1 MNIRKKLLAEDKLK
15 PLYDDA
21 MKLSF
26 GSVFTDYMFVM
37 KYKEGKGWYDAEIKP
52 YENISLDPSA
62 IVFHYGQEVFEGQ
75 KAYLSPKN
83 EILMFRPFENAKR
96 MNRSLER
103 MCMPQISE
111 EDYIKAE
118 EELLKLEKRWIPKV
132 KGSALYLRPTV
143 IGTEPGLGVR
153 PANEFL
159 FFIILSPVGPYYKE
173 GFNPIGLWAC
183 EKYTRAVIGG
193 TGEAKTGG
201 NYAGSLKAI
210 LEANKMGY
218 SQVLWLDAIE
228 HKYAEEVGAMN
239 MFFVINNKLV
249 TAPLKGS
256 ILPGITRKSIIEMA
270 DDIGIEVEE
279 RPVSMDEIVKG
290 VEDGSL
296 EEAFGAGTAAVISPV
311 GKIFYKDKEYIIN
324 NNKTG
329 KWAQRIF
336 DMLTSIQ
343 YGENEDKYGWI
354 YKVK

>member
-1 MNIRKKLLAEDKLK
+1 MKKTLLSEDKLK
-15 PLYDDA
+15 PLYDDP
-21 MKLSF
+21 MKLDF

-37 KYKEGKGWYDAEIKP
+37 KYKEDKGWYDAEIKP
-52 YENISLDPSA
+52 YDNISLDPSA

-75 KAYLSPKN
+75 KAYLSPDD
-83 EILMFRPFENAKR
+83 EILMFRPCENAKR

-103 MCMPQISE
+103 MCMPQIP
-111 EDYIKAE
+111 EDIYIKAE
-118 EELLKLEKRWIPKV
+118 EELLKLEKRWIPRI
-132 KGSALYLRPTV
+132 KGSALYIRPTV

-153 PANEFL
+153 PAKEFL

-183 EKYTRAVIGG
+183 EDYTRAVVGG

-210 LEANKMGY
+210 LEAKKMGY

-228 HKYAEEVGAMN
+228 HKYVEEVGAMN

-270 DDIGIEVEE
+270 YDIGIGVEE

-296 EEAFGAGTAAVISPV
+296 QEAFGAGTAAVISPV
-311 GKIFYKDKEYIIN
+311 GKIFYRGKEYVIN

-329 KWAQRIF
+329 KWAQKIF
-336 DMLTSIQ
+336 EVLTSIQ
-343 YGENEDKYGWI
+343 YGESEDKYNWV